1 MSDPVH
7 VVAAVLVDD
16 RGRILLSRRVEGQ
29 DLAGAWE
36 FPGGKVEP
44 GEGPLQALAREL
56 DEELGI
62 AVDTA
67 GCSPLIAVPFAY
79 AHKRIVLD
87 VYRVGAFGGVPRGRE
102 KQALAWAP
110 PSTLPRY
117 HMPDADRPVV
127 AALLQPDAYLITPQP
142 TAAELDA
149 PSGWLAAIEA
159 ALARGVRRVQFRVH
173 GHASDRVAALGH
185 RLAGLCRQT
194 GAELLV
200 NSATPAA
207 PTLVEQVRAGLHLT
221 AKALAAWQ
229 PAMRARVPG
238 PLAASCHDAEELE
251 RAGAAGVDFAVLG
264 PVQATASHPGA
275 TPLGWQGF
283 SRVRERSALPVYAL
297 GGLSPRQ
304 HAQARRH
311 GAQGIAGI
319 RGFQPADPVDR

>member
-117 HMPDADRPVV
+117 RMPDADRPVV

-142 TAAELDA
+142 TATDLHD
-149 PSGWLAAIEA
+149 PSAWLGRVEA
-159 ALARGVRRVQFRVH
+159 ALDRGVRRVQFRVR
-173 GHASDRVAALGH
+173 GLSDAAGAALAAP
-185 RLAGLCRQT
+185 LADLCQDR

-200 NSATPAA
+200 NSAAEAA
-207 PTLVEQVRAGLHLT
+207 IALAGRLGAGLHLRSVD
-221 AKALAAWQ
+221 LRRWD
-229 PAMRARVPG
+229 PARRQDVPG
-238 PLAASCHDAEELE
+238 PLAASCHDLPELH
-251 RAGAAGVDFAVLG
+251 AATAVGADFAVLG
-264 PVQATASHPGA
+264 PVQPTRSHPGA
-275 TPLGWQGF
+275 DTLGWSGF
-283 SRVRERSALPVYAL
+283 ARLREASPLPVYAL
-297 GGLSPRQ
+297 GGLAPADI
-304 HAQARRH
+304 AQARRH
-311 GAQGIAGI
+311 GAQGVAGI
-319 RGFQPADPVDR
+319 SAFA